1 MEELKKVIEE
11 IKQLNEDIKQAT
23 LGTGEYKN
31 ISDEKIS
38 KILLKL
44 EAQLVKLEAD
54 KERWFKLVEDEK
66 RKGTSINSSVILPKD
81 TVINVGIAEPIII
94 YFNTSNA

>member
-11 IKQLNEDIKQAT
+11 IKQLNDKIEQAT

-31 ISDEKIS
+31 ISEDKIS
-38 KILLKL
+38 KIQVKL

-54 KERWFKLVEDEK
+54 KEWLKNLVEEE
-66 RKGTSINSSVILPKD
+66 RKGNSIDK
-81 TVINVGIAEPIII
+81 
-94 YFNTSNA
+94 